1 MHTIERPTSINALF
15 MAFEGFP
22 NRGNANATPSSV
34 KISWKPF
41 NGLRGVSATDN
52 SRPDPD
58 DNAIVVRWIP
68 LVLLVLALLPTVAV
82 LLVVGGALVLR

>member
-1 MHTIERPTSINALF
+1 

-22 NRGNANATPSSV
+22 SRGNANATPSSARRLRR
-34 KISWKPF
+34 PF
-41 NGLRGVSATDN
+41 KGLRGVSATDN

-58 DNAIVVRWIP
+58 DNAIFVRWIP
-68 LVLLVLALLPTVAV
+68 LVLLLLALLPTVAV